1 MCINPLTPVLP
12 VTAHDQHWPHLY
24 PSSAAGID
32 LSNDTQIRVIGSI
45 EHEICT
51 KMLNLQ
57 SCILFF
63 TAGANRKNGHLTQLL
78 ASAHSP
84 ESEILSDRS

>member
-12 VTAHDQHWPHLY
+12 VTEHDQHWPHLY
-24 PSSAAGID
+24 PSSAAGKD

-45 EHEICT
+45 EHDMCT

-63 TAGANRKNGHLTQLL
+63 TAGAKRKNGHLAQLL

-84 ESEILSDRS
+84 ESELLSDWS